1 MRVAEVEEA
10 IRGEGAE
17 IIWVLEA
24 DTGGTA
30 GTAQSCYDFVSQN
43 ASTGWCV
50 GDAETQPDPGEWD
63 DSPFSRGRG
72 FDIVVPRG
80 SMVIEYTTNHGT
92 PNGNDN
98 PTAEELLQAVQE
110 VVSALP

>member
-1 MRVAEVEEA
+1 MAEIEDDIQA
-10 IRGEGAE
+10 AGAE

-24 DTGGTA
+24 DTSGTP
-30 GTAQSCYDFVSQN
+30 GTFQSCYDFVGSE

-50 GDAETQPDPGEWD
+50 GDAETAPEPGEWD

-72 FDIVVPRG
+72 FDIVVPRD

-92 PNGNDN
+92 PSGNDN
-98 PTAEELLQAVQE
+98 PTAEELLQAVQD
-110 VVSALP
+110 VIAGLP